1 MLISLTSIANENKT
15 IKYVEPIKIENIQ
28 EAFVNI
34 PANVAW
40 FKTNETDSIEIINIR
55 SNNDSL
61 MKHIQYNIDGDK
73 IYFNSDIY
81 LEDKYDL
88 HTESP
93 INICIYSK
101 NDIKIRTNKRD
112 LLILPKNSKVLTNE
126 K

>member
-40 FKTNETDSIEIINIR
+40 FKTNETDSIEIIKIR

-101 NDIKIRTNKRD
+101 NDVKIRTNKRD

>member
-1 MLISLTSIANENKT
+1 MLISLTGIANENKT

-34 PANVAW
+34 PANVVW

-101 NDIKIRTNKRD
+101 NDVKIRTNKRD

>member
-34 PANVAW
+34 PANVVW
-40 FKTNETDSIEIINIR
+40 FKTNETDSIEIIKIR

-101 NDIKIRTNKRD
+101 NDVKIRTNKRD

>member
-1 MLISLTSIANENKT
+1 MLISLTGIANENKT

-34 PANVAW
+34 PANVVW
-40 FKTNETDSIEIINIR
+40 FKTNETDSIEIIKIR

-101 NDIKIRTNKRD
+101 NDVKIRTNKRD